1 MVKKQFTYKEAGV
14 DIDAGE
20 ASVKRIK
27 ADVATTFNQHVLKGI
42 GHFGAMYQVPINEY
56 KNPILV
62 SSVDGVGT
70 KLKVAV
76 MMDKHDTI
84 GEDIV
89 NHCINDIF
97 TTGAKPLYFLDY
109 LSLGKVD
116 PENVNQIVSGMVRGC
131 RNANCAL
138 IGGETAEM
146 VDLYQPGEY
155 DLAGTVVGI
164 VEKENIIDG
173 TDIKSGD
180 CLIGLKSSGLHT
192 NGYTLA
198 RKIFFDQQNL
208 KADSRVSGLEKTIG
222 ETLLE
227 IHRNY
232 YPIVS
237 PIVNKFDIHGLS
249 HITGGGILGNTARI
263 LPEGLGLEIDWNFW
277 PRLSVFNLIQEF
289 GNVPEE
295 DMRRTFNLGIGF
307 ILIVSKDQVD
317 MIQSALKY
325 SGEESYV
332 IGEVIEKV

>member
-1 MVKKQFTYKEAGV
+1 MVSKQFTYKDAGV

-20 ASVKRIK
+20 ESVKKIK
-27 ADVATTFNQHVLKGI
+27 NNVATTFNQNVLKGI
-42 GHFGAMYQVPINEY
+42 GHFGAMYQVPVNDY
-56 KNPILV
+56 KEPILV

-97 TTGAKPLYFLDY
+97 TTGAKPLYFMDY
-109 LSLGKVD
+109 LSLGKVN
-116 PENVNQIVSGMVRGC
+116 PEIVEQIVSGMVRGC
-131 RNANCAL
+131 KNANCAL

-164 VEKENIIDG
+164 VEKDNIIDG
-173 TDIKSGD
+173 SKINSGD
-180 CLIGLKSSGLHT
+180 CLIGMKSSGLHT

-198 RKIFFDQQNL
+198 RKIFFEQQNI
-208 KADSRVSGLEKTIG
+208 KANSKVPGLEKTVG
-222 ETLLE
+222 ETLVE

-232 YPIVS
+232 FPIVS
-237 PIVNKFDIHGLS
+237 PLLNKFDIHGLS
-249 HITGGGILGNTARI
+249 HITGGGIFGNTSRI
-263 LPEGLGLEIDWNFW
+263 LPEGLGLKINWNSW
-277 PRLSVFNLIQEF
+277 QRLPVFNIIQEF

-307 ILIVSKDQVD
+307 ILIISKDQVE
-317 MIQSALKY
+317 MIQNELKNN
-325 SGEESYV
+325 GEESYLM
-332 IGEVIEKV
+332 GKVIEKA

>member
-1 MVKKQFTYKEAGV
+1 MVNKQFTYKDAGV

-20 ASVKRIK
+20 ESVKRIK
-27 ADVATTFNQHVLKGI
+27 DNVATTHNQNVLKGI
-42 GHFGAMYQVPINEY
+42 GHFGAMYQLPVNDY
-56 KNPILV
+56 KEPILV

-70 KLKVAV
+70 KLKIAC

-89 NHCINDIF
+89 NHCVNDIF

-109 LSLGKVD
+109 LSLGKVN
-116 PENVNQIVSGMVRGC
+116 PEIVNQIVSGMVRAC
-131 RNANCAL
+131 KNTDCAL

-173 TDIKSGD
+173 SKIKSGD

-198 RKIFFDQQNL
+198 RKIFFEKQNL
-208 KADSRVSGLEKTIG
+208 KADSQIPNLDLSVG

-227 IHRNY
+227 VHRNY
-232 YPIVS
+232 YPIVA
-237 PIVNKFDIHGLS
+237 PLLKKHDINGLS
-249 HITGGGILGNTARI
+249 HITGGGILGNTTRI
-263 LPEGLGLEIDWNFW
+263 LPEGLCLDINWKSWEW
-277 PRLSVFNLIQEF
+277 LSVFKIIQEL
-289 GNVPEE
+289 GNVPVS

-307 ILIVSKDQVD
+307 ILIVSKSKKNL
-317 MIQSALKY
+317 IQKELKEN
-325 SGEESYV
+325 GEESFL
-332 IGEVIEKV
+332 IGEVIKSV